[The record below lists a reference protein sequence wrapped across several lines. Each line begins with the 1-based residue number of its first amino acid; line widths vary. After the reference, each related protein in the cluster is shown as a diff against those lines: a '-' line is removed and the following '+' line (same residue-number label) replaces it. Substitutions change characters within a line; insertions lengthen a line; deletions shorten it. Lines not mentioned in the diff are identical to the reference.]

1 MKSNKLFLT
10 LSSAGIL
17 LLASCGGSTQQTEG
31 EADAGNAAEA
41 TTAEVVEKT
50 VNLEESSVKWEG
62 EMLGIK
68 AHWGYI
74 DFTEAKISMAGEK
87 LAGGSFV
94 VDMSSIDP
102 KDDVYTEEQT
112 PEKLVGHLSSPD
124 FFDVANHPTASF
136 EITSVSEDGQ
146 TATGNLTV
154 RGITNEET
162 VENISVAEG
171 TLSGTLTF
179 DRKKYDVAWDA
190 PMPDAVLS
198 DEIPLTI
205 ELKLAS

>member
-1 MKSNKLFLT
+1 MKTTNLLLT
-10 LSSAGIL
+10 IAASGGI
-17 LLASCGGSTQQTEG
+17 LLASCGSTEKPATE
-31 EADAGNAAEA
+31 NAEA
-41 TTAEVVEKT
+41 PSEAPAEVVEAA
-50 VNLEESSVKWEG
+50 VNLDESSVKWEG

-74 DFTEAKISMAGEK
+74 TLSEASLSMAGDK

-94 VDMSSIDP
+94 VDMTSIDP

-136 EITSVSEDGQ
+136 EITSVSEDGA

-154 RGITNEET
+154 RGVTNEET
-162 VENISVAEG
+162 VENISIADGIVN
-171 TLSGTLTF
+171 GTLTF

-190 PMPDAVLS
+190 PMPDAILS

-205 ELKLAS
+205 ALKVAG

>member
-1 MKSNKLFLT
+1 MKTNRLILALTASGAIFLT
-10 LSSAGIL
+10 
-17 LLASCGGSTQQTEG
+17 SCGGDHQHQEETAAVETTTEAVEETQQ
-31 EADAGNAAEA
+31 A
-41 TTAEVVEKT
+41 VS
-50 VNLEESSVKWEG
+50 LEESSVKWEG

-74 DFTEAKISMAGEK
+74 GLTEASVSMKGDK
-87 LAGGSFV
+87 LSGGSFV
-94 VDMSSIDP
+94 VDMSTIEP
-102 KDDVYTEEQT
+102 KDDVYTEDQT
-112 PEKLVGHLSSPD
+112 PEKLVGHLSSAD

-136 EITSVSEDGQ
+136 EITSVSEDGK

-162 VENISVAEG
+162 VENISLADG

-205 ELKLAS
+205 SLKLAS

>member
-1 MKSNKLFLT
+1 MKTNRLL
-10 LSSAGIL
+10 LSITSAGVL
-17 LLASCGGSTQQTEG
+17 FLASCGGGQQPTEESTDTTE
-31 EADAGNAAEA
+31 AATE
-41 TTAEVVEKT
+41 TTAEVTEKN
-50 VNLEESSVKWEG
+50 VNVAESSVKWEG

-74 DFTEAKISMAGEK
+74 DLTEASVSMAGDK

-94 VDMSSIDP
+94 VDMSSIEP

-136 EITSVSEDGQ
+136 EITSVSEDGSS
-146 TATGNLTV
+146 ATGNLTV

-162 VENISVAEG
+162 VEGISVADG

-179 DRKKYDVAWDA
+179 DRKKYGVSWEA

-205 ELKLAS
+205 ELKVAG